1 MTLMLDEDE
10 FCVFRGKMPW
20 DEESE
25 VRISGC
31 DAMEFR
37 MTIVSKVFGDS
48 DLMVKQ
54 GEVRKADGL
63 DDVVEDIFSEEK
75 PRTSR
80 FLNLFSDTEEEH
92 ENLKTL
98 LDDIFEA
105 A

>member
-1 MTLMLDEDE
+1 
-10 FCVFRGKMPW
+10 MPW

-31 DAMEFR
+31 DNKEFR

-80 FLNLFSDTEEEH
+80 FLNIFSDTEEEH